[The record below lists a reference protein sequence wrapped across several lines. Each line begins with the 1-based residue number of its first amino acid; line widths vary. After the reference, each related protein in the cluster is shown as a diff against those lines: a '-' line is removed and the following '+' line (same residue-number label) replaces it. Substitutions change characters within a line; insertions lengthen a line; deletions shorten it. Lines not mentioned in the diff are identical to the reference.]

1 MRSRIH
7 SDYAVDDEENQNDDE
22 FHKNLYHAFQ
32 FTVTYS
38 TSGVALRAL
47 HFCST
52 LLAGD
57 GGASDATRQLCSVY
71 TQIWIPNA
79 MDGGYAV
86 GAPHQSNTHN
96 SFVGGCIIDTRLLP
110 PIQKKVPFYHGGRAL
125 QMAQARN
132 VIWMWLK
139 AGISIGSDST
149 NLSLTSKNEMVVNG
163 EDVDCVG
170 DGYIL
175 EVFYQYIMHL
185 YEQAFG
191 ATGEG
196 GSCHSMFYTP
206 RYSDNADIRYPSL
219 VETLLALK
227 NIDDD
232 DVDVDKLVGVGGAAS
247 EVVIVQSTS
256 SSFVGASDDDSPSQ
270 SLYRNVSPSWSE
282 SRTSAADEA
291 IVRSILRCDV
301 VDSLH
306 NRSTTADKYPAPSMG
321 WNSIGSLL
329 SLTFLASQSTN
340 ATRCGCGVID
350 ATHPTQLIYRE
361 CKAWWVAKISA
372 ARAGPD
378 NLVRAIRACIL
389 AGALYSG
396 HGWTC
401 LPQEITAKFNNDDDG
416 DNDLASHIPRFLFV
430 IDELLKRG
438 GITHAVYTKSLR
450 LLAGPSKEIYLSGSL
465 VDISKEHFDAK
476 GNKVR

>member
-32 FTVTYS
+32 FTITYS

-57 GGASDATRQLCSVY
+57 GGSSEATRQLCSVY

-79 MDGGYAV
+79 IDGGYAV

-149 NLSLTSKNEMVVNG
+149 NLSSTSKNEMVVNG
-163 EDVDCVG
+163 EDVDNVG
-170 DGYIL
+170 DGYLL
-175 EVFYQYIMHL
+175 EVFYQYTMHL

-232 DVDVDKLVGVGGAAS
+232 DVDVEKLVGVVGAAS

-291 IVRSILRCDV
+291 TVRSILRCDV
-301 VDSLH
+301 VESLH

-350 ATHPTQLIYRE
+350 ATHPTQMIYRE

-378 NLVRAIRACIL
+378 NLMRAIRASIL

-416 DNDLASHIPRFLFV
+416 DYDFASHIPRFLLV

-438 GITHAVYTKSLR
+438 GITHVVYTKSLR
-450 LLAGPSKEIYLSGSL
+450 LLAGPSKEMYLSGSL
-465 VDISKEHFDAK
+465 VDISKEHLDAK

>member
-32 FTVTYS
+32 FTITYS

-416 DNDLASHIPRFLFV
+416 DNDLASHIPRFLLV